1 MTKLGMKNK
10 RTFEDALREHKAATA
25 NRPGGLA
32 FDFESPAEYLLAT
45 IGSALFVEPK
55 YHPDTLDPKKLRDG
69 DYNVEDL
76 DEQAVKIIEACR
88 EIARGPN
95 PKDLLALAHWARV
108 EMNMRTTPQVML
120 AVAANSAGTKPF
132 VRRYVPRISRR
143 ADDVLQLVAAYEHLF
158 GWKAFPASLK
168 KGVADRMSKMSE
180 YEILK
185 YNRKGHPSFK
195 DLLRFCER
203 RKGYPL
209 SPELRHY
216 IFTGEVLNPK
226 ATPVIAAR
234 KELTSRNLWTEDI
247 PALAKKAAVT
257 WEVLV
262 SQFGSKPEV
271 WGAVVP
277 LMPYMALIRNV
288 ANFLE
293 AGMPL
298 AVIRMVAERIGDAKA
313 VRKSKQLPF
322 RFMAL
327 YRTLN
332 PGNAWF
338 SSIRGYGSA
347 SSNRNRSSWDQRSV
361 QLLVEA
367 VETAL
372 DHSVEN
378 IPELSGITCI
388 ASDNSG
394 SMKYPLSK
402 GSCVTLL
409 DTANIL
415 AAMVHQ
421 RSDESY
427 VTAFGNKAVWPVLS
441 KRNSVV
447 TNMNE
452 IANYK
457 ANYRGQA
464 TNAYEVFKHLFEQKI
479 HVDRIVVLSDMQCYD
494 TGGNR
499 SVAEFLAKYRREVN
513 PQAYAHFF
521 DLKGYGTQQAPSGD
535 PRSNVVAGFSEKI
548 FQQILMF
555 EGVEE
560 VKGERVLPTLEY
572 IRENY

>member
-1 MTKLGMKNK
+1 MTKLGIRK
-10 RTFEDALREHKAATA
+10 RTFQDALKEHKSATT

-32 FDFESPAEYLLAT
+32 FDFENPAEYLLAT

-55 YHPDTLDPKKLRDG
+55 YHPDTLNPKDLREG
-69 DYNVEDL
+69 NYNVEDL
-76 DEQAVKIIEACR
+76 DEQAVKIIEACK
-88 EIARGPN
+88 EIARGPS
-95 PKDLLALAHWARV
+95 PRDLLALAHWARV

-120 AVAANSAGTKPF
+120 AVAANCVGTKPF
-132 VRRYVPRISRR
+132 VRRYVSRISRR
-143 ADDVLQLVAAYEHLF
+143 ADDVLQVVAAYEHLF

-168 KGVADRMSKMSE
+168 KGIADRMSKLSE

-203 RKGYPL
+203 RKNYPL
-209 SPELRHY
+209 SSELRHY
-216 IFTGEVLNPK
+216 IFTGEVINPRV
-226 ATPVIAAR
+226 TPMIAAR
-234 KELTSRNLWTEDI
+234 KELTSRNTWGDDI
-247 PALAKKAAVT
+247 PELAKRAGTT

-271 WGAVVP
+271 WAAVIP

-288 ANFLE
+288 GNFLDAE
-293 AGMPL
+293 MPL
-298 AVIRMVAERIGDAKA
+298 ATIRMVANRIANAKA
-313 VRKSKQLPF
+313 VEKSKQLPF
-322 RFMAL
+322 RFMSL

-332 PGNAWF
+332 PAGTWF
-338 SSIRGYGSA
+338 SQIRGYGGSTK
-347 SSNRNRSSWDQRSV
+347 RNRSAWDQRSV
-361 QLLVEA
+361 SLLLEA

-372 DHSVEN
+372 DHSVNN
-378 IPELSGITCI
+378 IPELPGISCI

-394 SMKYPLSK
+394 SMSYPISK
-402 GSCVTLL
+402 GSSVTLM

-415 AAMVHQ
+415 GAMVHK
-421 RSDESY
+421 RAEESY
-427 VTAFGNKAVWPVLS
+427 IASFGNKAVWPLLS
-441 KRNSVV
+441 KRNSVI

-452 IANYK
+452 IATFK
-457 ANYRGQA
+457 ANYRGHA

-479 HVDRIVVLSDMQCYD
+479 HVDRIIILSDMQCYD

-499 SVAEFLAKYRREVN
+499 SVAQYLAMYRREIN
-513 PQAYAHFF
+513 PEAFAHFF
-521 DLKGYGTQQAPSGD
+521 DLKGYGTQQMPSGD

-548 FQQILMF
+548 FQQVLMF

-572 IRENY
+572 IREKY